1 MSQRLKILLVIIA
14 PSGLVAVVL
23 GAITLRNL
31 AADRAL
37 EASWRQRLGGQ
48 SFLERFPQTEDNE
61 TVLELERLGTGIGL
75 PMAPSD
81 EPGRPQP
88 TPEAAAAF
96 AAIEESLAFVF
107 EDARSTLDG
116 APPPVPADLR
126 AFLDTARPTLDRIVA
141 LVVVGPLPVWRS
153 NLAAGR
159 ARPWPNYTG
168 VQAVADLL
176 LAEALVSFGAA
187 QNQRGDRLLDSSWR
201 LTMGVV
207 ERPELSSQLI
217 AEDMMKHEI
226 VILRARPQLAEP
238 WPTRLIGLDL
248 ASRRILAIEGE
259 AFASYQEGHSPESTQ
274 SREEGLQGRWFHR
287 DWARRCHRMVEEAQ
301 AIPIQDFHPVAFVGP
316 QIDKLPRWNLR
327 ALRLLTELWDP
338 WPGGAHVDL
347 AAELTVLADRE
358 RQRQRLATGDSTAP
372 SPRKPSRFPGLAWLY
387 EPTSDGTRI
396 RLDGTFR
403 FPRRSPLALE
413 AVVRPATGPVDA
425 VAVSQTASRH
435 LEISMARPERLEP
448 AGVLLH

>member
-1 MSQRLKILLVIIA
+1 MSQRLKLLLAIIA
-14 PSGLVAVVL
+14 PTGLVAVVL
-23 GAITLRNL
+23 GAITLRSL

-61 TVLELERLGTGIGL
+61 TALELERLGTGIGL

-88 TPEAAAAF
+88 TPDDAAAF
-96 AAIEESLAFVF
+96 AAIEESLAIVF
-107 EDARSTLDG
+107 EDARATLDG
-116 APPPVPADLR
+116 APPPVPEDLR

-141 LVVVGPLPVWRS
+141 RVVVGPLPVWRS

-159 ARPWPNYTG
+159 ARPLPSYTG
-168 VQAVADLL
+168 VQAVTDLL
-176 LAEALVSFGAA
+176 LAEALVSFEAA
-187 QNQRGDRLLDSSWR
+187 QNQRGERLLDSSWR

-207 ERPELSSQLI
+207 ERPELFSQLT

-226 VILRARPQLAEP
+226 VILRARPQVAEP
-238 WPTRLIGLDL
+238 WPTRLNGLDL
-248 ASRRILAIEGE
+248 SSRRILAIEGE
-259 AFASYQEGHSPESTQ
+259 AFASYQEGHSSESTKGR
-274 SREEGLQGRWFHR
+274 RESPLGRWFQR

-316 QIDKLPRWNLR
+316 QIDKLPRWNLE
-327 ALRLLTELWDP
+327 ALRLVTELWDP

-358 RQRQRLATGDSTAP
+358 RQRLATGDSGAP
-372 SPRKPSRFPGLAWLY
+372 SPRQPSRFPGLGWLY
-387 EPTSDGTRI
+387 EPISDGTRI

-413 AVVRPATGPVDA
+413 AVVRRATGPVDA
-425 VAVSQTASRH
+425 VASR
-435 LEISMARPERLEP
+435 SN
-448 AGVLLH
+448 